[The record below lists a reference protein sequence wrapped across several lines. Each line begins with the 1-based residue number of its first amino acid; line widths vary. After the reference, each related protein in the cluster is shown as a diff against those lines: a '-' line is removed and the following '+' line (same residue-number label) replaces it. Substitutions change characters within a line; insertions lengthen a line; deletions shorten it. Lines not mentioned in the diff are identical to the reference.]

1 MSPHATQLQV
11 CFRALAH
18 PSPTSPYTDSH
29 ASCSL
34 GGSYLSSHFASRL
47 RLSFPAS
54 IMSSVRLSLGS
65 SLLGFVSPWVCLS
78 LLVRALCPRPLQPYT
93 AAIHI
98 CSHVAGLLS
107 RLLLGVKGCQRAFCY
122 SIMILAPSGSFK
134 HTCSRNTCGS
144 MAIIDSHGSVHAG
157 QHGLATLVGMEG
169 SS

>member
-1 MSPHATQLQV
+1 MYGFTQVVKRRVRGATLALPVAVSGAVNWCCKSGNIFIVGVSARAFIILLRTQKRTVLHAVLS
-11 CFRALAH
+11 L
-18 PSPTSPYTDSH
+18 PYTDSH

-107 RLLLGVKGCQRAFCY
+107 RLLLGVKGCQRA
-122 SIMILAPSGSFK
+122 S
-134 HTCSRNTCGS
+134 
-144 MAIIDSHGSVHAG
+144 
-157 QHGLATLVGMEG
+157 ATR
-169 SS
+169 S